1 MVKGLT
7 PKRVTRNAGMNPIAR
22 AVAREQ
28 LRQAITNQKIQ
39 LYLLTEGADCAEIC
53 APMLMIFKAL
63 IAAAGADPAV
73 GTDNYEV
80 RILRGGVSA
89 CEQMITD
96 NYYRRLN
103 TTSLDVALDCA
114 AELNRRVKPEL
125 FNQAWQQLAGGG

>member
-1 MVKGLT
+1 MVKGLK
-7 PKRVTRNAGMNPIAR
+7 PKRVKRDTGLNPIAR

-28 LRQAITNQKIQ
+28 LRRAIMNQKIE
-39 LYLLTEGADCAEIC
+39 LYLLTEGAACAEIC

-63 IAAAGADPAV
+63 IAAAGTDPAV
-73 GTDNYEV
+73 GVDNYEV
-80 RILRGGVSA
+80 RILRGAVSA

-96 NYYRRLN
+96 NYYRKLN

-125 FNQAWQQLAGGG
+125 FNQAWNQLTGGG